1 MYSKISK
8 KPILAIEVDGYEFHK
23 EGTKQHERDKLKNS
37 IFDKIGLPYL
47 RLGTQESGEEERI
60 VSALTEI
67 QTAYDASKF
76 KEIKF

>member
-1 MYSKISK
+1 M
-8 KPILAIEVDGYEFHK
+8 
-23 EGTKQHERDKLKNS
+23 KNS
-37 IFDKIGLPYL
+37 IFEKIGVPYL

-76 KEIKF
+76 QEIKF